1 MNDIKFGK
9 YLKRVR
15 KKYNFSKEY
24 VANILKVKES
34 LVSDW
39 ESGRLTLNDEYM
51 EKLSLFYGVNLYKKR
66 SKNIT
71 MEVIIMIIIFL
82 VLSFIPVIKSIKD
95 DNEIRL
101 TCHEDDNKCYVNFGG
116 KEFKLKLQSVD
127 DNEKIVMPD
136 VEFSNIVQ
144 MSDMTLVDMIK
155 NKSVFY
161 VFNQKWHRR
170 VK

>member
-9 YLKRVR
+9 YLKKIR

-51 EKLSLFYGVNLYKKR
+51 EKLSLFYGINLYKKR

-71 MEVIIMIIIFL
+71 IRFYMFYNIFFIINMNYFIIF
-82 VLSFIPVIKSIKD
+82 
-95 DNEIRL
+95 
-101 TCHEDDNKCYVNFGG
+101 
-116 KEFKLKLQSVD
+116 
-127 DNEKIVMPD
+127 
-136 VEFSNIVQ
+136 
-144 MSDMTLVDMIK
+144 
-155 NKSVFY
+155 
-161 VFNQKWHRR
+161 
-170 VK
+170 

>member
-9 YLKRVR
+9 YLKKIR

-71 MEVIIMIIIFL
+71 MEVNNDYYLF
-82 VLSFIPVIKSIKD
+82 SFNTLYKI
-95 DNEIRL
+95 L
-101 TCHEDDNKCYVNFGG
+101 L
-116 KEFKLKLQSVD
+116 FK
-127 DNEKIVMPD
+127 
-136 VEFSNIVQ
+136 
-144 MSDMTLVDMIK
+144 
-155 NKSVFY
+155 
-161 VFNQKWHRR
+161 
-170 VK
+170 